1 MALTDL
7 TALQAL
13 AELRGGSISSEELTR
28 AYLDR
33 IDRLDQ
39 GLVQAYVTVTPELA
53 LEQARTAD
61 ARRRAGDGAPLLGLP
76 MALKDLV
83 LTRGIRTTCSS
94 KMLENFVPIEDATIT
109 RKLFAAGAVLLGKT
123 NMDEFAM
130 GSSTENSA
138 FFPTRNPWGDLSRV
152 PGGSSGGSAAA
163 VAAKLA
169 PFSIGSDTGGS
180 IRQPASLCGVVGLKP
195 TYGRVSRY
203 GLIAFA
209 SSLDQLGPLT
219 ADVSDCALVTEIIA
233 GHDPLDSTSLDAP
246 VPRYRDALTGD
257 LRGVRLGVPKE
268 YFVAGMES
276 GVEASIQ
283 AAIDTLRGLGAEI
296 GEVSL
301 PHSDYGLAAYY
312 IIAPAE
318 CSANLARY
326 DGVKYGYSAPD
337 AETMWDGYY
346 KTRGRGFGEE
356 VKRRIMLGT
365 YALSS
370 GYYDAFYV
378 KAQKIRTLIK
388 QDFDQAFERFDALLA
403 PTSPTVAFEIGAK
416 TDDPLAMYL
425 NDVCTIPVNLAG
437 LPGISVPCGLSE
449 GLPVGLQVIGKPL
462 GEAMVL
468 RVAYAFEQARG
479 GPLSRP
485 ELAASA

>member
-1 MALTDL
+1 MAEELLNL
-7 TALQAL
+7 TAYEL
-13 AELRGGSISSEELTR
+13 AEKIEAREVSALEAAEVANARVEETENDVR
-28 AYLDR
+28 AFD
-33 IDRLDQ
+33 
-39 GLVQAYVTVTPELA
+39 TVTPELA
-53 LEQARTAD
+53 LDRAERVD
-61 ARRRAGDGAPLLGLP
+61 ARMKNGGVKFWEGVPIAV
-76 MALKDLV
+76 KDV
-83 LTRGIRTTCSS
+83 LSTRGVRTTCGS
-94 KMLENFVPIEDATIT
+94 KILENFEPLYDPSALLNYGEDM
-109 RKLFAAGAVLLGKT
+109 VVVGKT
-123 NMDEFAM
+123 NCDEFAI

-138 FFPTRNPWGDLSRV
+138 YGPSRNPWDLNLV
-152 PGGSSGGSAAA
+152 PGGSSGGSA
-163 VAAKLA
+163 VAAAAGEGWWSL
-169 PFSIGSDTGGS
+169 GTDTGGS
-180 IRQPASLCGVVGLKP
+180 TRQPASLCGIVGMKP
-195 TYGRVSRY
+195 SYGRVSRY

-219 ADVSDCALVTEIIA
+219 ADVADCALISEVIS
-233 GHDPLDSTSLDAP
+233 GHDPLDSTSLDEP
-246 VPRYRDALTGD
+246 VPHYLDALTGD

-268 YFVAGMES
+268 YFVDGMEP
-276 GVEASIQ
+276 GVAASIQ

-437 LPGISVPCGLSE
+437 LPGISVPCGVSE
-449 GLPVGLQVIGKPL
+449 GLPVGLQVIGKAL
-462 GEAMVL
+462 GEAIVL
-468 RVAYAFEQARG
+468 RVAHAFEQARG
-479 GPLSRP
+479 GPIARP
-485 ELAASA
+485 E